1 MSRAHGG
8 EVKRGRSATLES
20 KTARDAKS
28 WMETGVSCPHADLL
42 PDLASLAVRIVA
54 PDLFLHCHLAPARAA
69 CFGCSMRRSRPTL
82 LTRVLALAGLVLLAG
97 CATRQMPAELRAAMQ
112 REASG
117 LPLRAAASADGQV
130 RIEVEAA
137 AQPRIEPEPGLD
149 ASEASYE
156 IDVPIG
162 SETPIRCWLTARP
175 VAVGATTAELASKR
189 LFAQAT
195 AQEITGIE
203 ASVVGE
209 RPYLLVDVL
218 GIAQEDDGRGLYH
231 GKLFTAPVGLGALR
245 CVHVD
250 LGYRGTV
257 QRVLTGLLRSLAFAP
272 ADEEQ
277 PPEYVEVSLTRV
289 GPLTCGF
296 NDLRAY
302 RDPDGGWVS
311 MQRSVLVAP
320 RSPSEA
326 VGVDHLRLTL
336 ADPDGTVRAASADA
350 VSSSEDAGHSLEL
363 TRAPDGSYSVA
374 GEVQGRRL
382 DGAVRGPMPLR
393 DDLSLA
399 RMAAA
404 RPEGGT
410 FSAAQWMPEHDPLAA
425 TELTVRCQPRGESG
439 QPCEVVSGALVL
451 DATLDT
457 NGMARS
463 ATVRAGGIDLELER
477 AVSRGGF

>member
-1 MSRAHGG
+1 M
-8 EVKRGRSATLES
+8 
-20 KTARDAKS
+20 
-28 WMETGVSCPHADLL
+28 P
-42 PDLASLAVRIVA
+42 LALLAV
-54 PDLFLHCHLAPARAA
+54 L
-69 CFGCSMRRSRPTL
+69 
-82 LTRVLALAGLVLLAG
+82 LLAG
-97 CATRQMPAELRAAMQ
+97 CASRQMSPELRAAMQ
-112 REASG
+112 REAAV

-137 AQPRIEPEPGLD
+137 AQPRIEAEPGQD
-149 ASEASYE
+149 ASEANYE

-162 SETPIRCWLTARP
+162 SETPIRCWLTAQP
-175 VAVGATTAELASKR
+175 VAVGSTMAELASRR
-189 LFAQAT
+189 LFPAAT
-195 AQEITGIE
+195 AQEIAGIE

-218 GIAQEDDGRGLYH
+218 GVAQDGDERGLYH

-257 QRVLTGLLRSLAFAP
+257 QRVLTGLLRTLAFAP

-277 PPEYVEVSLTRV
+277 PPAYIEVSLTRV

-311 MQRSVLVAP
+311 MQRSVLLAP
-320 RSPSEA
+320 RSRSEA
-326 VGVDHLRLTL
+326 IGVDHLRLTI
-336 ADPDGTVRAASADA
+336 ADADGTVRAASADA
-350 VSSSEDAGHSLEL
+350 VSSGDAGHSLEL
-363 TRAPDGSYSVA
+363 TRAPDGSYTVA
-374 GEVQGRRL
+374 GEMQGRRL

-404 RPEGGT
+404 RPQGGT

-425 TELTVRCQPRGESG
+425 TELTVRCQPRAGSE
-439 QPCEVVSGALVL
+439 QACEVVSGAVVL
-451 DATLDT
+451 DATLDA
-457 NGMARS
+457 NGMTRA
-463 ATVRAGGIDLELER
+463 ATVRGGGIDLELER